1 MRSVR
6 LLAAVV
12 AFAGLYAVPAFATD
26 APWSVQPAD
35 NAFGPDRQ
43 NYTYTV
49 APGEKVDDGLSVVN
63 RGSAALELAVYA
75 ADGFTTDSGQLDLRR
90 QGFASTGIGAWV
102 RPGVD
107 HLTIQP
113 GQAAVVPFSLSVPA
127 DAAPGDHIG
136 GIVTSI
142 KSSSSSSEERM
153 GVRIQLRVGGELK
166 PQLTVSDV
174 KVHPPLVGGN
184 ATVTYTLHNT
194 GNATVSARQ
203 QASLAGPFGRLRATS
218 ADVADSPALLP
229 GDQWKA
235 TVAVPDVA
243 AVVPLSADVTVVPLL
258 TDAAGSTSQLAPV
271 DAVAHARV
279 LPLGVVVV
287 LLLLVVAALILRR
300 RTVKRVAAG

>member
-1 MRSVR
+1 MRSIR

-12 AFAGLYAVPAFATD
+12 VASAGLYAVPAFAAD

-49 APGEKVDDGLSVVN
+49 EPGEKVDDGLSVVN
-63 RGSAALELAVYA
+63 RGTAALELAVYA
-75 ADGFTTDSGQLDLRR
+75 ADGFTTESGQLDLRR
-90 QGFASTGIGAWV
+90 QGSASTSVGAWV
-102 RPGVD
+102 HPAVD

-113 GQAAVVPFSLSVPA
+113 GKAAAVPFTVTVPA

-136 GIVTSI
+136 GIVTSV
-142 KSSSSSSEERM
+142 KSSSSEQRM

-174 KVHPPLVGGN
+174 QVHPPLVGGD
-184 ATVTYTLHNT
+184 ATVTYTVHNT
-194 GNATVSARQ
+194 GNATVTARQ
-203 QASLAGPFGRLRATS
+203 KASLAGPFGQLRTTS
-218 ADVADSPALLP
+218 SDVADSPALLP

-235 TVAVPDVA
+235 TVAVPGVA

-258 TDAAGSTSQLAPV
+258 TDAAGSTSLLAPV
-271 DAVAHARV
+271 DAGAHARI
-279 LPLGVVVV
+279 LPLVVVVV
-287 LLLLVVAALILRR
+287 LLLLVVAGLIVRR
-300 RTVKRVAAG
+300 RKAAAR

>member
-1 MRSVR
+1 MRSIR

-12 AFAGLYAVPAFATD
+12 VAAAGLYAVPAFAAD

-75 ADGFTTDSGQLDLRR
+75 ADGFTAESGQLDLRR
-90 QGFASTGIGAWV
+90 QEDKSVEVGAWV
-102 RPGVD
+102 RPAVD
-107 HLTIQP
+107 HLTIPP
-113 GQAAVVPFSLSVPA
+113 GKAAAVPFTLTVPA
-127 DAAPGDHIG
+127 DASPGDHIG
-136 GIVTSI
+136 GIVTS
-142 KSSSSSSEERM
+142 SSGQRM

-174 KVHPPLVGGN
+174 QVHPPLVGGD
-184 ATVTYTLHNT
+184 ATVTYTVHNT

-203 QASLAGPFGRLRATS
+203 TASLAGPFGQLRAS
-218 ADVADSPALLP
+218 SSDVADSPALLP

-235 TVAVPDVA
+235 SVPVRGVA

-271 DAVAHARV
+271 DAGAHARV
-279 LPLGVVVV
+279 LPLVLIVV
-287 LLLLVVAALILRR
+287 LLLLVIAGLIVRR
-300 RTVKRVAAG
+300 RKAAAR